1 MTYTTLISATDLRTH
16 AGDANWLLV
25 DCRHDLTDP
34 EAGRNAYLAG
44 HIPQARFAHLD
55 LILSGAKTDAG
66 GKFLGRHPL
75 PQRPALIAALR
86 ELGINDHTQVIA
98 YDAHGGMFAARL
110 WWLLRWLGHAEVAV
124 LDGGIAAWQAAGGTL
139 TDAVTAPATPG
150 TLTESTA
157 LVGTVNAGNLLENLN
172 TATLTVI
179 DARAA
184 DRFRGENETL
194 DATGGISPAPKSF
207 LQRQSGSTR
216 QLQERYPIA
225 QRMERADQRSAYRSD
240 AMRLRGYRLPQ
251 SAGAGS
257 GRPHGRAS
265 VSGFLERMEF
275 RSVTPG
281 GYRRLTV

>member
-157 LVGTVNAGNLLENLN
+157 LVGTVDQVVEAYLRYYDLGAHAIYLRGWDI
-172 TATLTVI
+172 AA
-179 DARAA
+179 DAEQYGRQLIPALRAA
-184 DRFRGENETL
+184 TQDR
-194 DATGGISPAPKSF
+194 GI
-207 LQRQSGSTR
+207 
-216 QLQERYPIA
+216 
-225 QRMERADQRSAYRSD
+225 
-240 AMRLRGYRLPQ
+240 
-251 SAGAGS
+251 
-257 GRPHGRAS
+257 
-265 VSGFLERMEF
+265 
-275 RSVTPG
+275 
-281 GYRRLTV
+281 